1 MGSDGRRNCFYTP
14 VEHRWR
20 LAILLVVALVACRS
34 SDPLSDVD
42 YDAAASVANEATLS
56 RRLDELAADSMLGR
70 GPGQRGDTMTV
81 AYLEAQMRAIG
92 LAPMNDSGYRQP
104 VALRRLHADGEGTFR
119 VNGRA
124 VPLDASS
131 GVIFAANKLG
141 THAVSDAPVV
151 FVGHGIVAP
160 EHGWDDY
167 GEIDLRGKVALILD
181 GEPVA
186 VRRRRFGTRGNGSPH
201 GLAFLKGRHA
211 LARGAVGVVIIRT
224 GTDAVHRAR
233 RRRLQDD
240 VLMGEVDDATPDPAV
255 TLHLSQSA
263 GEALAN
269 AVGTRL
275 AVWQAAAED
284 PTVGPQDLPL
294 RLDASVSATG
304 ARFISH
310 NVVGVV
316 VGSDPVLRGECVVYL
331 GHWDGYGVG
340 LAVAGDSIYNG
351 ALDDAAGVSSMLL
364 VAEAVRALPRAPRRT
379 MVFVATTAE
388 ESGMRGADAY
398 VANPVCPLERTTL
411 AVGMDWTWTWGM
423 TDTIVSNGFGYST
436 VDSLAERVATRHAKA
451 FAPGLG
457 EYWLASDHAALVLRG
472 VPAWFG
478 GLDGEVRGR
487 PAGWAAAQLATQ
499 VTHVPSDERK
509 ESWNLAGAVFE
520 VRFVFELGVRAA
532 ESELGPT
539 WTAQSEFRRA
549 AAARRSNRP

>member
-1 MGSDGRRNCFYTP
+1 
-14 VEHRWR
+14 
-20 LAILLVVALVACRS
+20 
-34 SDPLSDVD
+34 
-42 YDAAASVANEATLS
+42 
-56 RRLDELAADSMLGR
+56 MLGR

-92 LAPMNDSGYRQP
+92 LAPVDDYGYRQP
-104 VALRRLHADGEGTFR
+104 VALRRLHADGQGTFR

-124 VPLDASS
+124 VPLDARS
-131 GVIFAANKLG
+131 GVIFAATKLG
-141 THAVSDAPVV
+141 THAVRNAPVV
-151 FVGHGIVAP
+151 FVGYGLVAP

-181 GEPVA
+181 GEPA
-186 VRRRRFGTRGNGSPH
+186 ALSQRRFGTRGDRSPH
-201 GLAFLKGRHA
+201 AFAFLKGRHA
-211 LARGAVGVVIIRT
+211 LAHGAVGVVMIRT
-224 GTDAVHRAR
+224 GTDSIHRAR

-240 VLMGEVDDATPDPAV
+240 VLVGEAEDATPEPAV
-255 TLHLSQSA
+255 TLHLSKSA

-269 AVGTRL
+269 AVGTTL
-275 AVWQAAAED
+275 AVWHAAAEG
-284 PTVGPQDLPL
+284 PTFDPQDLPL
-294 RLDASVSATG
+294 RLDATVRATG
-304 ARFISH
+304 VRFMSH

-316 VGSDPVLRGECVVYL
+316 VGSDPVLRDECVVYL
-331 GHWDGYGVG
+331 AHWDGYGIG

-388 ESGMRGADAY
+388 EFGLRGANAY
-398 VANPVCPLERTTL
+398 AADPVCRLERTAL

-436 VDSLAERVATRHAKA
+436 VDSLAGRVATRLGKA
-451 FAPGLG
+451 FAPGVG

-478 GLDGEVRGR
+478 GLDGDVRGR
-487 PAGWAAAQLATQ
+487 PAGWASAQLATQ
-499 VTHVPSDERK
+499 ATHVPSDERK
-509 ESWNLAGAVFE
+509 ESWNLAGALLE
-520 VRFVFELGVRAA
+520 VRFVFELGARAA

-549 AAARRSNRP
+549 AAARRSNGR